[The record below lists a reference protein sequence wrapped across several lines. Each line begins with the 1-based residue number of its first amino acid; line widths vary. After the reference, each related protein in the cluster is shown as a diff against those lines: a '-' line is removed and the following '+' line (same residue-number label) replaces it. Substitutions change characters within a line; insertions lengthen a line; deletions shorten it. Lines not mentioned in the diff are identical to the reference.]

1 MERLRLIPDEQM
13 PSTRNTTKKRKKE
26 AGDMHN
32 IEQLTNKPKNSPANW
47 DGLGNEPRN
56 EKLAKIRLGSF
67 EKKEN
72 AIDEEN
78 EKKD

>member
-1 MERLRLIPDEQM
+1 
-13 PSTRNTTKKRKKE
+13 
-26 AGDMHN
+26 MHN